1 MIIETIQE
9 DMRSLVSLSGRECA
23 MRYVTWRTGVLLRG
37 AGETNSEYF
46 AVVKPGQKQRE
57 PGFPYKVSF
66 YGLTTAGELQQGIAT
81 GISCTGRSQR
91 DLALAKETLL
101 LAKRFCSWQRDFA
114 LGKEN
119 LLLAKKLCS

>member
-66 YGLTTAGELQQGIAT
+66 YGLTTAGELQQGIAIILIRLSKHFSIT
-81 GISCTGRSQR
+81 LQ
-91 DLALAKETLL
+91 LAT
-101 LAKRFCSWQRDFA
+101 CPQPHDP
-114 LGKEN
+114 
-119 LLLAKKLCS
+119 